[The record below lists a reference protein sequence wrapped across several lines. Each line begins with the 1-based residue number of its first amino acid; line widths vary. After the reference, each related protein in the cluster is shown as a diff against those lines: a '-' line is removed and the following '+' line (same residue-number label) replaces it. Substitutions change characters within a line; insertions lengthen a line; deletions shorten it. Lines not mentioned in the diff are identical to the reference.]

1 MSGRERHGDTAN
13 GAATGD
19 AGSVAAAA
27 MAPASGGGDDFLDRL
42 VARSQ
47 RRLPLLARRR
57 PGLFEPRD
65 GGAASAETMPE
76 DDATLSPTVA
86 STAAADDRDGRA
98 AAPTPVALPSPPT
111 LAASIVATV
120 SSPPEPQLLRSG
132 APAAPPTDAR
142 GDVRAEPAAAPPALS
157 PPPSLRSAPRADS
170 AAARIAPI
178 VSASLSAP
186 AERVDRDGNATASTA
201 SAPQVERIEHL
212 RSETTT
218 RVIEHTVERLRE
230 TALVAS
236 TDTRDSAPAVAS
248 PLRSPQRLPSAD
260 AGHGVRVA
268 DPVRAAALAAPA
280 PAPTPPPVQVSIGRV
295 EIRARGGAPSAAAPA
310 TPKRPRLALDDY
322 LRQRHA
328 DPRHGDGR

>member
-13 GAATGD
+13 GAATSD
-19 AGSVAAAA
+19 AGSVTAGS
-27 MAPASGGGDDFLDRL
+27 MAPASGGDDDFLDRL

-65 GGAASAETMPE
+65 GAAASAETMPE
-76 DDATLSPTVA
+76 DDATLPPPVPSTV
-86 STAAADDRDGRA
+86 TADDRDGRT
-98 AAPTPVALPSPPT
+98 AAPPPVALPSPPT

-120 SSPPEPQLLRSG
+120 SSPREPQVSRSA
-132 APAAPPTDAR
+132 APAAPRTDAR
-142 GDVRAEPAAAPPALS
+142 SDVRAEPAAAPPALS

-178 VSASLSAP
+178 ASAALSAP
-186 AERVDRDGNATASTA
+186 AERVDRDGNATASI
-201 SAPQVERIEHL
+201 APTPSIERIEHL

-230 TALVAS
+230 TATAAS
-236 TDTRDSAPAVAS
+236 TDRRDSAPAVAS

-260 AGHGVRVA
+260 GGLGVRVA
-268 DPVRAAALAAPA
+268 DPVRAAALAAPV

-328 DPRHGDGR
+328 DPHHGDGR